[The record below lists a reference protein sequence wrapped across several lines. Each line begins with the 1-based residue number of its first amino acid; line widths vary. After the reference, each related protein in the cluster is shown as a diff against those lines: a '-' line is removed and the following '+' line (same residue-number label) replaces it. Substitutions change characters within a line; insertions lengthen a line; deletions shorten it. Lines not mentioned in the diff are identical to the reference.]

1 MLSTKLEK
9 LLTLLSDDQWHDS
22 GYIMTILGIHEDE
35 LRKTITFLTEA
46 GLVERDSATNQ
57 VKLDSTWKSF
67 LANQKE
73 IDLRAHQSTDKP
85 TIGTIIVPPQR
96 TLVIQCTRITNLTES
111 SLELG
116 IRLDNRI
123 REITIE
129 NVK

>member
-1 MLSTKLEK
+1 LSTKLEK
-9 LLTLLSDDQWHDS
+9 LLTVLSDDQWHDPS
-22 GYIMTILGIHEDE
+22 YIMTMLGIHEDE
-35 LRKTITFLTEA
+35 LRKTITFLADA
-46 GLVERDSATNQ
+46 GLVERDSATNH
-57 VKLDSTWKSF
+57 VKLDSAWKSF

-73 IDLRAHQSTDKP
+73 MDSRAHQSTDKP

-123 REITIE
+123 REITIDK
-129 NVK
+129 VK

>member
-1 MLSTKLEK
+1 MSTKLEK
-9 LLTLLSDDQWHDS
+9 LLTLLSDDQWHDL
-22 GYIMTILGIHEDE
+22 GCIMTTLGIHEDE
-35 LRKTITFLTEA
+35 MRKTITFLAEA

-57 VKLDSTWKSF
+57 VKLDSAWKSF

-73 IDLRAHQSTDKP
+73 MDLRAHQSTDKP